1 MFLNI
6 ILLFIFFF
14 SILITFT
21 IFLEFIWSKEKLE
34 ENILETLEQNI
45 ETKKIR
51 QKPTLQDGNC
61 FYSAIYRSLLEKDLI
76 DELANKLNLN
86 LENEITFILSL
97 RYFLSTNPLFIRN
110 YQDLFYNM
118 VLNFQDK
125 EFLETFKYIL
135 FEFADTRYVLIK
147 FYRENKFKNEYLG
160 EFIEDI
166 QKIIQT
172 DGTFVGEIEVNTL
185 VSIVKESLNEESSK
199 FNSNIDVMI
208 FNNEE
213 KANLFAINKSY
224 EEKSNLLILLLENE
238 HWTYL

>member
-1 MFLNI
+1 MFLHI
-6 ILLFIFFF
+6 ILLFIFFLA
-14 SILITFT
+14 ILFIFT
-21 IFLEFIWSKEKLE
+21 LFLEFKWTKEKLE
-34 ENILETLEQNI
+34 ENVLDILDQP
-45 ETKKIR
+45 KKIQ

-61 FYSAIYRSLLEKDLI
+61 FYSAIYRSLLEKDLL

-97 RYFLSTNPLFIRN
+97 RYFLSSHPSFIRN

-118 VLNFQDK
+118 VSNFQDK

-135 FEFADTRYVLIK
+135 FEFADTRNILVK
-147 FYRENKFKNEYLG
+147 FYREDKFKNEYLN

-172 DGTFVGEIEVNTL
+172 EGTFVGEIEVNTL
-185 VSIVKESLNEESSK
+185 LSILKELLNAESND
-199 FNSNIDVMI
+199 FNSKIDFMI
-208 FNNEE
+208 FHNEE
-213 KANLFAINKSY
+213 KAALFVSNKSF
-224 EEKSNLLILLLENE
+224 EEKNNLLILLLENE

>member
-1 MFLNI
+1 MILNI
-6 ILLFIFFF
+6 ILLFMFFF
-14 SILITFT
+14 TILFIFT
-21 IFLEFIWSKEKLE
+21 VFLEFKWSKEKLE
-34 ENILETLEQNI
+34 ENLLETLEQP
-45 ETKKIR
+45 TKIR

-76 DELANKLNLN
+76 DEFAAKLKLNLD
-86 LENEITFILSL
+86 NESSFILSL
-97 RYFLSTNPLFIRN
+97 RYFLSTHPLFIRN

-135 FEFADTRYVLIK
+135 FDFADTRYVLVK
-147 FYRENKFKNEYLG
+147 FYKENKFKNEYLN

-185 VSIVKESLNEESSK
+185 LSILKESLNEESSK
-199 FNSNIDVMI
+199 INSKIDVML

-213 KANLFAINKSY
+213 KAILFAINKSY
-224 EEKSNLLILLLENE
+224 EEKSNLLIFLLENE